1 MLAHELCAEQPP
13 QQAERGV
20 GHAVGAA
27 LPRLGVVVEHTA
39 ADVVDD
45 AVEVIRHHETAG
57 YFNIR
62 AEDLE
67 QGSGEHVVGVE
78 LAAWVKP
85 FAGIFIG
92 VLLILS
98 CILLHTV

>member
-27 LPRLGVVVEHTA
+27 LPRLGVVVEHAA

-45 AVEVIRHHETAG
+45 AVEVIRHNEAPRHL
-57 YFNIR
+57 NVR
-62 AEDLE
+62 AQDL
-67 QGSGEHVVGVE
+67 
-78 LAAWVKP
+78 
-85 FAGIFIG
+85 
-92 VLLILS
+92 
-98 CILLHTV
+98 